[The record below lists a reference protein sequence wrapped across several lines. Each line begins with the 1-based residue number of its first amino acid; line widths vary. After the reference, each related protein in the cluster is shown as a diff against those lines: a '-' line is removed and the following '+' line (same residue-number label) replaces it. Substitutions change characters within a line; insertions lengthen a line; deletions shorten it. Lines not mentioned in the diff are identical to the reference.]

1 MIIKSFQ
8 TNKIKLNSQSIILL
22 YGKNN
27 GLKNKVKDDLLKDKK
42 ITLKYSEKEI
52 IDNSDNFIES
62 LSSKSLFETQEIIFI
77 NQVTDKISNIIYEI
91 IDKDLKDIII
101 ILDAENLDKK
111 SKLRSLFEKSKNHI
125 CIPFYPDTNETLTK
139 IAFQHFK
146 NKNIPIA
153 SSNIN
158 LIVDK
163 CNGDRKILLEQ
174 IEKIENYIKNGK
186 KIDEDKILKIINLVE
201 DYSISELIDNCLAKN
216 KNKTINILMENNFGR
231 EDSVL
236 IIKFLLNKLKKLLVL
251 SKSFKKNNNLE
262 LTVSEAKPPIFWKEK
277 EITKKQILNWTPDKI
292 KETLYKINNIELK
305 IKKNY
310 DNSVNLI
317 IDFIFELT
325 SEKTNS

>member
-1 MIIKSFQ
+1 MIIKSFEI
-8 TNKIKLNSQSIILL
+8 NKIKLNSQSIVLL

-42 ITLKYSEKEI
+42 ITLRYSEKEI

-62 LSSKSLFETQEIIFI
+62 LSSKSLFDTQEIIFI

-91 IDKDLKDIII
+91 IDKDLKDVII
-101 ILDAENLDKK
+101 ILNAENLDKK

-125 CIPFYPDTNETLTK
+125 CIPFYPDTNEVLTK

-146 NKNIPIA
+146 NENIPIA

-163 CNGDRKILLEQ
+163 CNGDRKILFEQ

-186 KIDEDKILKIINLVE
+186 KIDKDKILKIINLVE
-201 DYSISELIDNCLAKN
+201 DYNISLLIDNCLAKN
-216 KNKTINILMENNFGR
+216 KSKTINILMENNFGK
-231 EDSVL
+231 EDSIL

-251 SKSFKKNNNLE
+251 SKNFKKNNNLE
-262 LTVSEAKPPIFWKEK
+262 LTVSEARPPIFWKEK

-310 DNSVNLI
+310 DNSINLI
-317 IDFIFELT
+317 KDFIFELT